1 MDIIALQ
8 NWAYIPDL
16 PDDIGPIRNLL
27 LEYSKIPAD
36 DIDHHILRV
45 REDAW
50 KVSRF
55 PCVGRWKFL
64 RLTDH
69 NDPCYQQV
77 LFRLK
82 VDGSNDAFL
91 DLGCCVGQV
100 IRQLRHD
107 GVQGSR
113 LFGIDLQ
120 SKFVDIGYHL
130 FQDQNS
136 IGATFVVGDMLD
148 PEDTR
153 LDELSHKITIIY
165 AGSFFHLFNWT
176 QQLYIGKRL
185 VGFLKQGTKNALIY
199 GRHIG
204 TTNPGEASTS
214 DASPYLH
221 DKKSFQQ
228 LWHEIG
234 DLTKTKWA
242 VELEPAGEVLG
253 GLPQVEKDA
262 QPVNFMVHQIS

>member
-16 PDDIGPIRNLL
+16 PDDIGPIRDLL
-27 LEYSKIPAD
+27 LNYSKIPAD
-36 DIDHHILRV
+36 EIDHHILRV
-45 REDAW
+45 REEAW

-55 PCVGRWKFL
+55 PCVGRWNFL
-64 RLTDH
+64 RLAEQ

-82 VDGSNDAFL
+82 LNGSSDAFL

-100 IRQLRHD
+100 LRQLRRD
-107 GVQGSR
+107 GVQGCQ
-113 LFGIDLQ
+113 LFGTDVR
-120 SKFVDIGYHL
+120 SKFVDIGYDL
-130 FQDQNS
+130 FQDRDS
-136 IGATFVVGDMLD
+136 IGATFVAGDMLD

-153 LDELSHKITIIY
+153 LDRLSRKVTIIY

-204 TTNPGEASTS
+204 TTKPGEAATR
-214 DASPYLH
+214 DVSPYLH
-221 DKKSFQQ
+221 DKNSFQQ
-228 LWHEIG
+228 LWFEIG
-234 DLTKTKWA
+234 DLTKTNWA
-242 VELEPAGEVLG
+242 VELEPAGETLE
-253 GLPQVEKDA
+253 GLPRMEKNA
-262 QPVNFMVHQIS
+262 QPVKFMVHQIS